1 MAVSCGATRIDVGR
15 YALYDVIG
23 SGGMATV
30 HLGRLVWDGG
40 GGRIVAIKRLHP
52 HLVADADVVRSFVD
66 EARLAER
73 IRHPN
78 VVVTLDVVSK
88 GGEVFLV
95 MEYVDGASLGSLVRT
110 LAARGESVPPTV
122 AVAIVAAALR
132 GLHAAHH
139 AVNEAGEALNIVHRD
154 VSPHNILVGVDGIT
168 RVLDFGVAKALGRQQ
183 TTRDGRIKGK
193 LAYLAP
199 EQLSGRGV
207 TRRADV
213 FAAGIVLWELLAS
226 CRLFQAHDDA
236 ETLTRVLF
244 EPVRPPSQVCAGA
257 PAELDRIVLQAL
269 VRDPTKRFATAE
281 QMANALEATIA
292 PATAAVIGEWVRRV
306 AADELDARLRLVR
319 DVERCPI
326 AGDAEADLTDDPGGR
341 TLAPTATTL
350 STFRDRR
357 SVLAAAAIALTLAT
371 LGTAWSARAKLT
383 GSRIASASTAPA
395 PSMGPTQ
402 NMGEVA
408 SPSPVPSAATTIDA
422 QLVAPTVGVGPQPAR
437 RTPASRAP
445 KGTPAAK
452 PINSA
457 RERLYSQD

>member
-15 YALYDVIG
+15 YALYDAIG

-78 VVVTLDVVSK
+78 VVVTLDVVTKS
-88 GGEVFLV
+88 GEVFLV

-139 AVNEAGEALNIVHRD
+139 AVDQAGEALNIVHRD

-244 EPVRPPSQVCAGA
+244 EPVRPPSQVCARA

-269 VRDPTKRFATAE
+269 TRDPTKRFATAE
-281 QMANALEATIA
+281 HMAHALEATIA
-292 PATAAVIGEWVRRV
+292 PATAAVIGEWVSRV
-306 AADELDARLRLVR
+306 AADELAARLRLVR
-319 DVERCPI
+319 DVERRAT
-326 AGDAEADLTDDPGGR
+326 AGDAEADITVDPGER
-341 TLAPTATTL
+341 TLAPTATTRRTL
-350 STFRDRR
+350 RDRR
-357 SVLAAAAIALTLAT
+357 SLLAAAAIALPLAT

-383 GSRIASASTAPA
+383 GTRTAAASTAPA
-395 PSMGPTQ
+395 PSSTQ
-402 NMGEVA
+402 NTGEIA
-408 SPSPVPSAATTIDA
+408 SPSPVPSAAIAIDA
-422 QLVAPTVGVGPQPAR
+422 PLVAPSVGVGPLPAR
-437 RTPASRAP
+437 KAPASRPP
-445 KGTPAAK
+445 KVTPLAK